1 MNINKKFIVDEKG
14 NPTEVIIL
22 FKDYKRIE
30 QMLGLDLDDAA
41 IKELKKAQKDR
52 KSKKPG
58 IYKDLASI

>member
-1 MNINKKFIVDEKG
+1 MDEKG

-41 IKELKKAQKDR
+41 IKELEKAQKDR

-58 IYKDLASI
+58 KYKDLASI